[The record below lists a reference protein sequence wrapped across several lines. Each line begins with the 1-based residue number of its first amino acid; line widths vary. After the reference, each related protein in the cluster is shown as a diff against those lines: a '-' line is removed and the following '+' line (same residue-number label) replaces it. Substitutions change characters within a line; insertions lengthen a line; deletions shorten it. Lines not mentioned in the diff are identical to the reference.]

1 MSSGAPEES
10 EFQRLAWEK
19 MSAVL
24 GESRAE
30 RLLTSILSTTGGSI
44 ETADDLFA
52 FAAELARYGG
62 FEGAVGGL
70 LSVQAVLHG
79 GKARA
84 RTSEG

>member
-1 MSSGAPEES
+1 
-10 EFQRLAWEK
+10 

-24 GESRAE
+24 GSVARRAAADKHP
-30 RLLTSILSTTGGSI
+30 LATGGSL

-79 GKARA
+79 GKARP
-84 RTSEG
+84 RRPRSEPPPQV

>member
-1 MSSGAPEES
+1 MSEGDVEEDA
-10 EFQRLAWEK
+10 FRRLALEK

-24 GESRAE
+24 GASRAE
-30 RLLTSILSTTGGSI
+30 KLLESILASTGGSL

-52 FAAELARYGG
+52 FATELARYGG

-79 GKARA
+79 GKARPA
-84 RTSEG
+84 AAEG